1 MMLGWLNYFRERR
14 ARGFTLIELLVVIS
28 IIGILA
34 ALMLPVLG
42 ASKEKARD
50 TYCMN
55 SLRQLGLA
63 IAAYA
68 QDYNSYLPYAENNPA
83 IPAVPPLPSIRNLLS
98 PYVGGSAV
106 VFKCPDDRVWFGRG
120 GTSYEW
126 YYGTTGGMIDK
137 QFSRRNLTIPPE
149 QIKLM
154 NDFDNVHLGANTNE
168 GTKNV
173 LYADGHVQP
182 L

>member
-1 MMLGWLNYFRERR
+1 MIRVQSFLRR
-14 ARGFTLIELLVVIS
+14 CGARGFTLIELLVVIS

-34 ALMLPVLG
+34 ALMLPMLG

-63 IAAYA
+63 IVAYA
-68 QDYNSYLPYAENNPA
+68 QDYNSYLPFAEDNPA
-83 IPAVPPLPSIRNLLS
+83 IPAVPPLPSIQDLLNS
-98 PYVGGSAV
+98 YVGGSAV
-106 VFKCPDDRVWFGRG
+106 VFKCPDDRVWFARG

-126 YYGTTGGMIDK
+126 TYGVTGGMIDK
-137 QFSRRNLTIPPE
+137 PSKRLTFLPPE
-149 QIKLM
+149 QTILM

>member
-1 MMLGWLNYFRERR
+1 MLGWLYYFCERR

-68 QDYNSYLPYAENNPA
+68 QDYNSYLPYAEDNPA
-83 IPAVPPLPSIRNLLS
+83 VPAVPPLPSIRNLLS
-98 PYVGGSAV
+98 SYVGGSAA
-106 VFKCPDDRVWFGRG
+106 VFKCPDDRVWFSKG

-126 YYGTTGGMIDK
+126 TYDTRGGMIDK
-137 QFSRRNLTIPPE
+137 QFSSRFGFLSPE
-149 QIKLM
+149 QTILM

>member
-1 MMLGWLNYFRERR
+1 MMTRCVHICRQKAR
-14 ARGFTLIELLVVIS
+14 AFTLIELLVVIS

-42 ASKEKARD
+42 ASKERARD

-63 IAAYA
+63 IVAYA
-68 QDYNSYLPYAENNPA
+68 QDYNSYLPFAEENPA
-83 IPAVPPLPSIRNLLS
+83 IPAVPPLPSIRDLLNS
-98 PYVGGSAV
+98 YVGGSAV
-106 VFKCPDDRVWFGRG
+106 VFKCPDDRVWFGRCG
-120 GTSYEW
+120 ISYD
-126 YYGTTGGMIDK
+126 YYYSTTGGMIDK
-137 QFSRRNLTIPPE
+137 QFSRRNSTIPPE
-149 QIKLM
+149 QIMLM
-154 NDFDNVHLGANTNE
+154 FDFDNVHLGANTNE

>member
-1 MMLGWLNYFRERR
+1 MMRGQVFVRTYGT
-14 ARGFTLIELLVVIS
+14 RGFTLIELLVVIA

-34 ALMLPVLG
+34 ALMFPVLG

-50 TYCMN
+50 TLCLN
-55 SLRQLGLA
+55 NLRQLGLG
-63 IAAYA
+63 IAGYA
-68 QDYNSYLPYAENNPA
+68 QDYASHLPYAEDNPA
-83 IPAVPPLPSIRNLLS
+83 IPATPPLASIRDLLS
-98 PYVGGSAV
+98 SYVGGSV
-106 VFKCPDDRVWFGRG
+106 NVFKCPNDRVWFEKG

-126 YYGTTGGMIDK
+126 TYGTGGGLIDK
-137 QFSRRNLTIPPE
+137 PYPRRLTFIPPE
-149 QIKLM
+149 QTVLM